1 MENLTFSQ
9 ALEACKDG
17 HRIARAGWNGKGM
30 YVWELPGEVIT
41 EDRIEDPIVKR
52 IAQCSG
58 SVTFDSTLRMKTA
71 TGSIQTGWL
80 ASQADMFAE
89 DWMVFPK

>member
-17 HRIARAGWNGKGM
+17 KKIARAGWNGKGM
-30 YVWELPGEVIT
+30 FVWELPAENIT
-41 EDRIEDPIVKR
+41 EDRIEDPIVKQ
-52 IAQCSG
+52 IAAGKG
-58 SVTFDSTLRMKTA
+58 SVTFDSTLRMYTA

-80 ASQADMFAE
+80 ASQADMFAK
-89 DWMVFPK
+89 DWMVVA